1 LASFTEWCKENR
13 NLRLRVFFPTLNLKL
28 RGCYNYYGVVD
39 NAHGLN
45 EFYGKATGIL
55 FKWLNRRSQ
64 RRSFN
69 WQGFKDLLEHT
80 SGCQGHGSCPSDGL
94 RSRQRSS

>member
-1 LASFTEWCKENR
+1 
-13 NLRLRVFFPTLNLKL
+13 
-28 RGCYNYYGVVD
+28 VVD

-69 WQGFKDLLEHT
+69 WRGFNDLLEHF
-80 SGCQGHGSCPSDGL
+80 GVPRPRVLPKRRIEKPAAIQL
-94 RSRQRSS
+94 ALL